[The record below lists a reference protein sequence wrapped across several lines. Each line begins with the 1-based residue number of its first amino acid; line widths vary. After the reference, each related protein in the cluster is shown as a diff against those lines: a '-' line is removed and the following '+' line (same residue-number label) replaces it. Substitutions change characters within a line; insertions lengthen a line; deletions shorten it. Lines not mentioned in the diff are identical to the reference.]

1 MSQTANTAR
10 QCQSCSGTGEL
21 GTDAGVV
28 DCPDCGGG
36 GLLPHPH
43 TLVEWRIRDIERAQA
58 AGREVV
64 AGDVR
69 WLVSELRRAREALTE
84 IVALSSD
91 AAASESSS
99 EREAG
104 DAGRAD
110 VHARIQMISVRAL
123 ELYTISPT
131 DVSSEADRR
140 A

>member
-1 MSQTANTAR
+1 MSQTANTTR

-28 DCPDCGGG
+28 DCPDCGGA

-69 WLVSELRRAREALTE
+69 WLVSELRRARAALTE
-84 IVALSSD
+84 IAALSSD
-91 AAASESSS
+91 AAPGEGAESAAADSS
-99 EREAG
+99 
-104 DAGRAD
+104 RAD
-110 VHARIQMISVRAL
+110 VHARIQMAAVRAL
-123 ELYTISPT
+123 ELYAISP
-131 DVSSEADRR
+131 DEERSA
-140 A
+140 

>member
-1 MSQTANTAR
+1 MSQTANTDR

-28 DCPDCGGG
+28 DCPDCGGA

-58 AGREVV
+58 AGREAV

-69 WLVSELRRAREALTE
+69 WLVSELRRARAALTE

-91 AAASESSS
+91 AAVDGSS
-99 EREAG
+99 ERIAS

-110 VHARIQMISVRAL
+110 VYARIQMISVRAL
-123 ELYTISPT
+123 ELYTISAT
-131 DVSSEADRR
+131 GS
-140 A
+140 